1 MTGLEGIN
9 SLEKALGTLGAKETR
24 ATDATKS
31 ASEKVAT
38 TAAQAANRSTDQA
51 SVSSAGG
58 LVAQI
63 ANSSD
68 VRTEKV
74 AQLQAA
80 IASGTYNV
88 PASAVADKL
97 IQHLLNR

>member
-9 SLEKALGTLGAKETR
+9 SLEKALGTLGVKESR
-24 ATDATKS
+24 ATDA
-31 ASEKVAT
+31 AT
-38 TAAQAANRSTDQA
+38 STTSQPAGATAQPVQQQADQA

-58 LVAQI
+58 LVAQL

-74 AQLQAA
+74 GQLQAA
-80 IASGTYNV
+80 ITSGNYNV
-88 PASAVADKL
+88 PANAVSDKL
-97 IQHLLNR
+97 ITHLLNQ

>member
-31 ASEKVAT
+31 ALEKVAT